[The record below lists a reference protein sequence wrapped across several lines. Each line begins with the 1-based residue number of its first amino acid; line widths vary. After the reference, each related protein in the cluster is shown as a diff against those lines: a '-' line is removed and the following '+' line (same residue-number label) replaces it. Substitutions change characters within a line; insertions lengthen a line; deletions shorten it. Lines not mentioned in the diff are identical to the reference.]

1 VRRVPWHVVMAEGVQ
16 IRSLSVNHLALATLV
31 REATALP
38 PSDPAS
44 RAYLATR
51 AAALGLPP
59 HVLTNLER
67 LWTPQGW
74 RPPSAL
80 QDDAASALYWTTW
93 PQ

>member
-1 VRRVPWHVVMAEGVQ
+1 M
-16 IRSLSVNHLALATLV
+16 NHLTLAALV
-31 REATALP
+31 HESTALP
-38 PSDPAS
+38 PADPAT
-44 RAYLATR
+44 RAHLATR

-59 HVLTNLER
+59 HVLTDLER

-80 QDDAASALYWTTW
+80 QDDAASALYWTTS